1 MKPPLSPGLSRAA
14 ALGILVAI
22 LAVLYFGIAAPLI
35 GEYGATRDSIAQLQD
50 RLQRYQRI
58 ARDLAP
64 RRAELAAL
72 KRRQSAQDG
81 FLQGANDTLIAV
93 QIQNRLK
100 ALANQTRSELR
111 STQVLPPQN
120 EGVLRRIS
128 IRGQIST
135 TVPGALRIFY
145 GLESADPLLFIDN
158 IDMRA
163 RPQIYRNRGDEA
175 TAGLVDMQFDVY
187 GYTRGSK

>member
-1 MKPPLSPGLSRAA
+1 MKPPLSAAASRAA

-35 GEYGATRDSIAQLQD
+35 GGYGATRDSIAQLQD
-50 RLQRYQRI
+50 RLQRYQRV

-64 RRAELAAL
+64 RQAELAAL

-111 STQVLPPQN
+111 STQVLPPQD

-145 GLESADPLLFIDN
+145 GLESADPLLFVDN
-158 IDMRA
+158 VDMRA
-163 RPQIYRNRGDEA
+163 RPQIYRSRGDE
-175 TAGLVDMQFDVY
+175 TTTGLIDMQFDVY